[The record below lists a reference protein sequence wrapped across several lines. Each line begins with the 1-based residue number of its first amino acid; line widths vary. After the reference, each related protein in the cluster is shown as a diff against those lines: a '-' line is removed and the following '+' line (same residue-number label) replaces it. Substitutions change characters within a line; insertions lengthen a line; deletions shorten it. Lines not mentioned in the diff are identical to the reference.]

1 MSFFRINE
9 YKVMVYRLFLAY
21 IFYFIARI
29 LFVVYN
35 FSVLEISSLEELL
48 KLCYHGLI
56 FDTAAIFYL
65 NSLFVVFSML
75 PLSINTSKGYQK
87 FLFYTYFGF
96 NFLGYATNFI
106 DFGYYKFIYNRTTIS
121 EWAVVKNEDNLI
133 QMFLRFTISYWHI
146 LVLFLILAWLWIYL
160 FKKIKVESKP
170 YKKHTVFY
178 VLTSVFSFL
187 IMAALMVGG
196 IRGGDFK
203 KSTRPINLVD
213 ANRYVTNILH
223 ADVILNT
230 PFAIIRTIN
239 KNNFKALNY
248 GIPNN
253 EIHEILS
260 PTKKYPPKSQ
270 SKPNIVLFIT
280 ESYGREYLGAFN
292 KHNNIPDYQSFT
304 PFLDSLANH
313 SLIFSNA
320 FANGR
325 KSIHGMSS
333 VLAGIPSFTDAYT
346 SSPYAKQPVESLV
359 STLNSI
365 GYDTSFFHGA
375 PNGSMGFLGFSNIL
389 EFDHYYGKTEFN
401 DDTQFDGFWGIWDEP
416 FFKFMKSTLDQK
428 ESPFFATIFTVSS
441 HDPYII
447 PNEYSGKFPDGFL
460 PMHKCV
466 GYTDYAFREFFEAA
480 KNEPWFENTIFVITA
495 DHGNQIHYDEYR
507 KAINRYAVPIM
518 FYDPMGNY
526 IGENRDLAQQIDIYP
541 TILQMVGY
549 DKPFRS
555 WGRSLVDDNSE
566 IAPFVMNHDG
576 ILYRFSKGNYICIFD
591 GQKAVGFYDID
602 DLSLK
607 TNLLTQKN
615 LEMEAL
621 EKHCKAFIQNY
632 FYTIINKQLKP

>member
-1 MSFFRINE
+1 MF
-9 YKVMVYRLFLAY
+9 YRLFLTY
-21 IFYFIARI
+21 VFYVVARL

-35 FSVLEISSLEELL
+35 FSILEISSVWELI

-65 NSLFVVFSML
+65 NSLFVLCSML
-75 PLSINTSKGYQK
+75 PLGINTNVGYQK
-87 FLFYTYFGF
+87 FLFYVYFGF
-96 NFLGYATNFI
+96 NLLGYATNFI

-121 EWAVVKNEDNLI
+121 EWDVVKNESNLW
-133 QMFLRFTISYWHI
+133 QMVFRFSYSYWHI
-146 LVLFLILAWLWIYL
+146 FVLFCFLAWLWIFLY
-160 FKKIKVESKP
+160 KKIKIKP
-170 YKKHTVFY
+170 EKYQKNKLLY
-178 VLTSVFSFL
+178 VTTSVVCFL
-187 IMAALMVGG
+187 IVAALMVGG

-213 ANRYVTNILH
+213 ANRYVTNIHH

-239 KNNFKALNY
+239 KNNFKALNFN
-248 GIPNN
+248 ISES
-253 EIHEILS
+253 EIEQLLS
-260 PTKKYPPKSQ
+260 PIKSYPPQSK
-270 SKPNIVLFIT
+270 SKPNVVLFIT

-292 KHNNIPDYQSFT
+292 KHRNIPDYQSFT

-359 STLNSI
+359 STLKSV

-389 EFDHYYGKTEFN
+389 GFDHYYGKTEFN
-401 DDTQFDGFWGIWDEP
+401 DDSQFDGFWGIWDEP
-416 FFKFMKSTLDQK
+416 FFQFMKTTLDQK
-428 ESPFFATIFTVSS
+428 QTPFMATIFTVSS
-441 HDPYII
+441 HEPYVV
-447 PNEYSGKFPDGFL
+447 PNQYKDLFPKGYL

-466 GYTDYAFREFFEAA
+466 GYTDFAFRKFFEAA
-480 KNEPWFENTIFVITA
+480 KKEPWFNNTIFIITA
-495 DHGNQIHYDEYR
+495 DHGNQIYYDEYK
-507 KAINRYAVPIM
+507 KAVNRFAVPIL
-518 FYDPMGNY
+518 FYDPNGKY
-526 IGENRDLAQQIDIYP
+526 VGENRDLAQQIDIYP

-555 WGRSLVDDNSE
+555 WGRSLVDETSNSLSPLPQPE
-566 IAPFVMNHDG
+566 TPFVMNHDG
-576 ILYRFSKGNYICIFD
+576 VFYRFSKGNYICIFD
-591 GQKAVGFYDID
+591 GEKAVGFYAID
-602 DLSLK
+602 DLSLRNNLI
-607 TNLLTQKN
+607 TNKN
-615 LEMEAL
+615 KEMEAL
-621 EKHCKAFIQNY
+621 ENHCKAFVQHY
-632 FYTIINKQLKP
+632 FDSIINKTLMP